1 MKLRIAPSPT
11 GQLHIGNARTAL
23 FNWLYAKA
31 NNGTFLVRIDDTDT
45 ERSTKEFQK
54 DITENLKWL
63 GLHWDEGIEV
73 GGSHDSYKQSSRF
86 DRYQEVA
93 ENLLSRNL
101 AYEDDGAIRF
111 KVPNDGSIEFKDYI
125 RGDMLFN
132 LSDVEDFVIL
142 RSDKSPT
149 YHLASTVDDIDYGI
163 TIIARGEDILS
174 STPKHIMLMK
184 AMDAS
189 LPDFCHLPLLF
200 GPDGKK
206 LSKRHGDTSVEV
218 FKNKGILSEAMFNY
232 LCLLGWSPGN
242 DLEQFDINTAISKFD
257 LKNVLPNSAIFDEK
271 KLLWLNGLYI
281 RSTDIEDFQST
292 ALSQIENDIQRSL
305 FDEEKSRLLKI
316 FPSVQERIET
326 LADLT
331 QQVMFLID
339 EPFVVDELDWQDVNN
354 EEAQKYLFL
363 LREEF
368 INLDNFSLDSI
379 EIVMRKT
386 LEEINVKTKIGFQ
399 AARVSITGT
408 KISPPLFESVF
419 ALGREAVI
427 CLLYTSPS
435 PRDRTRSRM
444 PSSA

>member
-54 DITENLKWL
+54 DIIENLKWL

-73 GGSHDSYKQSSRF
+73 GGSHESYKQSSRF

-93 ENLLSRNL
+93 EDLLSRNL

-125 RGDMLFN
+125 RGEMLFN

-149 YHLASTVDDIDYGI
+149 YHLASTVDDVDYGI

-206 LSKRHGDTSVEV
+206 LSKRHGDTSVKA

-292 ALSQIENDIQRSL
+292 ALSQIENDIQRDL
-305 FDEEKSRLLKI
+305 FDEEKSRLSKI

-331 QQVMFLID
+331 QQIMFLID
-339 EPFVVDELDWQDVNN
+339 EPFIVDELDWQDVNN

-379 EIVMRKT
+379 EIIMRKK
-386 LEEINVKTKIGFQ
+386 LEEINVKTKVGFQ

-408 KISPPLFESVF
+408 KISPPLFESIF
-419 ALGREAVI
+419 ALGREAAI
-427 CLLYTSPS
+427 ARLAESIEKL
-435 PRDRTRSRM
+435 
-444 PSSA
+444 

>member
-73 GGSHDSYKQSSRF
+73 GVSHDSYKQSSRF

-206 LSKRHGDTSVEV
+206 LSKRHGDTSVEA

-281 RSTDIEDFQST
+281 RSTDTEDFQST
-292 ALSQIENDIQRSL
+292 ALSQIENDIQRTL

-408 KISPPLFESVF
+408 KISPPLFESIL

-427 CLLYTSPS
+427 ARLAESIEKL
-435 PRDRTRSRM
+435 
-444 PSSA
+444 

>member
-206 LSKRHGDTSVEV
+206 LSKRHGDTSVEA

-305 FDEEKSRLLKI
+305 FDDEKSRLLKI

-427 CLLYTSPS
+427 ARLAESIEKL
-435 PRDRTRSRM
+435 
-444 PSSA
+444 

>member
-206 LSKRHGDTSVEV
+206 LSKRHGDTSVEA

-305 FDEEKSRLLKI
+305 FDDEKSRLLKI

-363 LREEF
+363 LREEL

-408 KISPPLFESVF
+408 KISPPLFESIF

-427 CLLYTSPS
+427 ARLAESIEKL
-435 PRDRTRSRM
+435 
-444 PSSA
+444 

>member
-45 ERSTKEFQK
+45 ERSTEEFQK

-206 LSKRHGDTSVEV
+206 LSKRHGDTSVEA

-305 FDEEKSRLLKI
+305 FDEEKSRLVKI

-363 LREEF
+363 LREGF

-408 KISPPLFESVF
+408 KISPPLFESIF

-427 CLLYTSPS
+427 ARLAESIEKL
-435 PRDRTRSRM
+435 
-444 PSSA
+444 

>member
-54 DITENLKWL
+54 DIIENLKWL

-206 LSKRHGDTSVEV
+206 LSKRHGDTSVEA

-305 FDEEKSRLLKI
+305 FDEEKSRLVKI

-399 AARVSITGT
+399 SARVSITGT
-408 KISPPLFESVF
+408 KISPPLFESIF

-427 CLLYTSPS
+427 ARLAESIEKL
-435 PRDRTRSRM
+435 
-444 PSSA
+444 

>member
-73 GGSHDSYKQSSRF
+73 GGSHASYKQSSRF

-206 LSKRHGDTSVEV
+206 LSKRHGDTSVEA

-305 FDEEKSRLLKI
+305 FDEEKSKLLKI

-408 KISPPLFESVF
+408 KISPPLFESIF
-419 ALGREAVI
+419 ALGKEAVI
-427 CLLYTSPS
+427 ARLAESIEKL
-435 PRDRTRSRM
+435 
-444 PSSA
+444 

>member
-63 GLHWDEGIEV
+63 GLYWDEGIEV

-206 LSKRHGDTSVEV
+206 LSKRHGDTSVEA

-305 FDEEKSRLLKI
+305 FDDEKSRLLKI

-408 KISPPLFESVF
+408 KISPPLFESIF

-427 CLLYTSPS
+427 ARLAESIEKL
-435 PRDRTRSRM
+435 
-444 PSSA
+444 

>member
-45 ERSTKEFQK
+45 ERSTEEFQK

-63 GLHWDEGIEV
+63 GLHWDEGIGV
-73 GGSHDSYKQSSRF
+73 GGSHDSYKQSLRF

-206 LSKRHGDTSVEV
+206 LSKRHGDTSVEA
-218 FKNKGILSEAMFNY
+218 FKNKGILSQAMFNY

-305 FDEEKSRLLKI
+305 FDEEKSRLVKI

-368 INLDNFSLDSI
+368 INLDNFSLESI
-379 EIVMRKT
+379 EIIMRKT

-408 KISPPLFESVF
+408 KISPPLFESIF

-427 CLLYTSPS
+427 ARLAESIEKL
-435 PRDRTRSRM
+435 
-444 PSSA
+444 

>member
-93 ENLLSRNL
+93 EDLLSRNL

-206 LSKRHGDTSVEV
+206 LSKRHGDTSVEA

-305 FDEEKSRLLKI
+305 FDDEKSRLLKI

-386 LEEINVKTKIGFQ
+386 LEEINVKTKVGFQ

-408 KISPPLFESVF
+408 KISPPLFESIF
-419 ALGREAVI
+419 ALGREAAI
-427 CLLYTSPS
+427 ARLAESIEKL
-435 PRDRTRSRM
+435 
-444 PSSA
+444 

>member
-31 NNGTFLVRIDDTDT
+31 NDGTFLVRIDDTDI
-45 ERSTKEFQK
+45 ERSTNEFQK

-73 GGSHDSYKQSSRF
+73 GGAHESYKQSSRF

-93 ENLLSRNL
+93 EDLLSRNL

-111 KVPNDGSIEFKDYI
+111 KVPNDGSIEFKDYV
-125 RGDMLFN
+125 RGEMSFN

-149 YHLASTVDDIDYGI
+149 YHLASTVDDIDYEI

-206 LSKRHGDTSVEV
+206 LSKRHGDTSVEA

-242 DLEQFDINTAISKFD
+242 DLEQFDVNTAISKFD

-281 RSTDIEDFQST
+281 RSSDIKDFQAT
-292 ALSQIENDIQRSL
+292 ALLQIENDIQRDL
-305 FDEEKSRLLKI
+305 FDEEKSRLSII

-354 EEAQKYLFL
+354 EEAQKYLFS

-368 INLDNFSLDSI
+368 MNLDKFSLESI
-379 EIVMRKT
+379 ETIMRKI
-386 LEEINVKTKIGFQ
+386 LEEINVKTKVGFQ

-408 KISPPLFESVF
+408 KISPPLFESIF
-419 ALGREAVI
+419 ALGKEAVI
-427 CLLYTSPS
+427 ARLAESIEKL
-435 PRDRTRSRM
+435 
-444 PSSA
+444 

>member
-93 ENLLSRNL
+93 EDLLSRNL

-125 RGDMLFN
+125 RGEMLFN

-149 YHLASTVDDIDYGI
+149 YHLASTVDDVDYGI

-206 LSKRHGDTSVEV
+206 LSKRHGDTSVEA

-292 ALSQIENDIQRSL
+292 ALSQIENDIQRDL
-305 FDEEKSRLLKI
+305 FDDEKSRLSKI

-331 QQVMFLID
+331 QQIMFLID
-339 EPFVVDELDWQDVNN
+339 EPFIVDELDWQDVNN

-379 EIVMRKT
+379 EIIMRKK
-386 LEEINVKTKIGFQ
+386 LEEINVKTKVGFQ

-408 KISPPLFESVF
+408 KISPPLFESIF
-419 ALGREAVI
+419 ALGREAAI
-427 CLLYTSPS
+427 ARLAESIEKL
-435 PRDRTRSRM
+435 
-444 PSSA
+444 

>member
-93 ENLLSRNL
+93 EDLLSRNL

-206 LSKRHGDTSVEV
+206 LSKRHGDTSVEA

-354 EEAQKYLFL
+354 EQAQKYLFL

-379 EIVMRKT
+379 ENVMRKT

-408 KISPPLFESVF
+408 KISPPLFESIF

-427 CLLYTSPS
+427 ARLAESIEKL
-435 PRDRTRSRM
+435 
-444 PSSA
+444 

>member
-73 GGSHDSYKQSSRF
+73 GGSHASYKQSSRF

-206 LSKRHGDTSVEV
+206 LSKRHGDTSVEA

-363 LREEF
+363 LRD
-368 INLDNFSLDSI
+368 LMLGGW
-379 EIVMRKT
+379 
-386 LEEINVKTKIGFQ
+386 LPLAPTK
-399 AARVSITGT
+399 A
-408 KISPPLFESVF
+408 
-419 ALGREAVI
+419 
-427 CLLYTSPS
+427 
-435 PRDRTRSRM
+435 
-444 PSSA
+444 

>member
-31 NNGTFLVRIDDTDT
+31 NDGTFLVRIDDTDI
-45 ERSTKEFQK
+45 ERSTNEFQK
-54 DITENLKWL
+54 DIIQNLKWL
-63 GLHWDEGIEV
+63 GLYWDEGIEV
-73 GGSHDSYKQSSRF
+73 GGSQDSYKQSSRF

-111 KVPNDGSIEFKDYI
+111 KVPNDGSIEFKDYV
-125 RGDMLFN
+125 RGEMSFN

-149 YHLASTVDDIDYGI
+149 YHLASTVDDIDYEI

-206 LSKRHGDTSVEV
+206 LSKRHGDTSVEA

-281 RSTDIEDFQST
+281 RSSDIEDFQAT
-292 ALSQIENDIQRSL
+292 ALLQIENDIQRDL
-305 FDEEKSRLLKI
+305 FDEEKSRLSII

-354 EEAQKYLFL
+354 EEAQKYLFS

-368 INLDNFSLDSI
+368 INLDKFSLESI
-379 EIVMRKT
+379 ETIMRKI
-386 LEEINVKTKIGFQ
+386 LEEINVKTKVGFQ

-408 KISPPLFESVF
+408 KISPPLFESIF
-419 ALGREAVI
+419 ALGKEAVI
-427 CLLYTSPS
+427 ARLAESIEKL
-435 PRDRTRSRM
+435 
-444 PSSA
+444 

>member
-45 ERSTKEFQK
+45 ERSTEEFQK

-206 LSKRHGDTSVEV
+206 LSKRHGDTSVEA

-368 INLDNFSLDSI
+368 INLDNFTLDSI

-408 KISPPLFESVF
+408 KISPPLFESIF

-427 CLLYTSPS
+427 ARLAESIEKL
-435 PRDRTRSRM
+435 
-444 PSSA
+444 

>member
-11 GQLHIGNARTAL
+11 GKLHIGNARTAL

-206 LSKRHGDTSVEV
+206 LSKRHGDTSVEA

-305 FDEEKSRLLKI
+305 FDEEKSRLLNI

-408 KISPPLFESVF
+408 KISPPLFESIF

-427 CLLYTSPS
+427 ARLAESIEKL
-435 PRDRTRSRM
+435 
-444 PSSA
+444 

>member
-31 NNGTFLVRIDDTDT
+31 NNGTFLVRIDDTDI
-45 ERSTKEFQK
+45 ERSTNEFQK
-54 DITENLKWL
+54 DIIENLKWL
-63 GLHWDEGIEV
+63 GLYWDEGIEV
-73 GGSHDSYKQSSRF
+73 GGSQDSYKQSSRF

-93 ENLLSRNL
+93 EDLLSRNL

-111 KVPNDGSIEFKDYI
+111 KVPNDGSIEFKDYV
-125 RGDMLFN
+125 RGEMSFN

-149 YHLASTVDDIDYGI
+149 YHLASTVDDIDYEI

-206 LSKRHGDTSVEV
+206 LSKRHGDTSVEA

-281 RSTDIEDFQST
+281 RSSDIEDFQAT
-292 ALSQIENDIQRSL
+292 ALLQIENDIQRDL
-305 FDEEKSRLLKI
+305 FDEEKSRLSII

-354 EEAQKYLFL
+354 EEAQKYLFS

-368 INLDNFSLDSI
+368 MNLDKFSLESI
-379 EIVMRKT
+379 ETIMRKI
-386 LEEINVKTKIGFQ
+386 LEEINVKTKVGFQ

-408 KISPPLFESVF
+408 KISPPLFESIF
-419 ALGREAVI
+419 ALGKEAVI
-427 CLLYTSPS
+427 ARLAESIEKL
-435 PRDRTRSRM
+435 
-444 PSSA
+444 

>member
-206 LSKRHGDTSVEV
+206 LSKRHGDTSVEA

-305 FDEEKSRLLKI
+305 FDDEKSRLLKI

-354 EEAQKYLFL
+354 EEAQKYMFL

-408 KISPPLFESVF
+408 KISPPLFESIF

-427 CLLYTSPS
+427 ARLAESIEKL
-435 PRDRTRSRM
+435 
-444 PSSA
+444 

>member
-45 ERSTKEFQK
+45 ERSTSEYQK
-54 DITENLKWL
+54 DITDNLKWL

-73 GGSHDSYKQSSRF
+73 GDSNDTYKQSSRF
-86 DRYQEVA
+86 DRYREVA
-93 ENLLSRNL
+93 ENLLSKNL

-111 KVPNDGSIEFKDYI
+111 KVPNDGSIEFNDYI
-125 RGDMLFN
+125 RGEMSFN

-149 YHLASTVDDIDYGI
+149 YHLASTVDDVDYGI

-184 AMDAS
+184 SMDAA

-206 LSKRHGDTSVEV
+206 LSKRHGDTSVEA
-218 FKNKGILSEAMFNY
+218 FRNKGILSNAMFNY

-242 DLEQFDINTAISKFD
+242 DIEQFDINTAISKFD

-281 RSTDIEDFQST
+281 RSTNIEDFQVT
-292 ALSQIENDIQRSL
+292 ALSQIEKDIQREL
-305 FDEEKSRLLKI
+305 FDEEKTRLSKI

-331 QQVMFLID
+331 EQVMFLID
-339 EPFVVDELDWQDVNN
+339 EPFIIDELDWQDVNN
-354 EEAQKYLFL
+354 EEAQNYLFL

-368 INLDNFSLDSI
+368 IKLDDFSLEII
-379 EIVMRKT
+379 EMTMRKL
-386 LEEINVKTKIGFQ
+386 LEETNVKTKVGFQ
-399 AARVSITGT
+399 ATRVSITGT
-408 KISPPLFESVF
+408 KISPPLFESIF
-419 ALGREAVI
+419 ALGRGTVI
-427 CLLYTSPS
+427 ARLAESIEKL
-435 PRDRTRSRM
+435 
-444 PSSA
+444 

>member
-73 GGSHDSYKQSSRF
+73 GGSHDSYKQSLRF

-206 LSKRHGDTSVEV
+206 LSKRHGDTSVEA

-305 FDEEKSRLLKI
+305 FDEEKSRLVKI

-363 LREEF
+363 LREGF

-408 KISPPLFESVF
+408 KISPPLFESIL

-427 CLLYTSPS
+427 ARLAESIEKL
-435 PRDRTRSRM
+435 
-444 PSSA
+444 